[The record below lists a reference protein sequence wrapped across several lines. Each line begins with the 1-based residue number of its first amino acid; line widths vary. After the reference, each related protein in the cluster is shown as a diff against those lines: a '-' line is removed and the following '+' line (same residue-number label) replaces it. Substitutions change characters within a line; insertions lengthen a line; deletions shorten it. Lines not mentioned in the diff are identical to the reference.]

1 MYRHGKVSIRT
12 VGYRPIIR
20 KDLFLN
26 LPGEGELMNSSA
38 VKREN
43 ISWESDHLH
52 DSVRCFLA
60 GDRSAFEAIR
70 LHLEPIV
77 HSVVNASRHRIF
89 LDQVEDIRQE
99 CWIEVIQKLSLWDPL
114 RGSLRSFMYR
124 CVSNC
129 VASYFRRCKYFS
141 HFIPS
146 EDAHEQ
152 LTTMPEESLQAAD
165 LDICLR
171 IRFNTPVSRYV
182 IHRVA
187 IAVYLR
193 VFERCRN
200 GFIKDVARI
209 AVIPPKRA
217 EFLINY
223 AVVTLRR
230 HGLEQKITEEGW
242 SQNFLSWA

>member
-1 MYRHGKVSIRT
+1 
-12 VGYRPIIR
+12 
-20 KDLFLN
+20 
-26 LPGEGELMNSSA
+26 MNSSA

-52 DSVRCFLA
+52 ESVQRFLS